1 MTGCR
6 AVSTSETS
14 PNTSTA
20 VSESTAEPVVDEPL
34 ASLVG
39 NWLSVAD
46 VAERLGVVPSRVHVM
61 ARNSQLVIA
70 GRRREWVP
78 ALFIDGPAVL
88 KGLPGTLTLLKDAG
102 YDPVESVVW
111 LYTPDDTLPGRPVDA
126 LVENRGTEVRRRAQA
141 LGF

>member
-1 MTGCR
+1 M
-6 AVSTSETS
+6 SSSETS
-14 PNTSTA
+14 QNTSTA
-20 VSESTAEPVVDEPL
+20 VSDSSPAVPVVDEPL
-34 ASLVG
+34 ASVVDD
-39 NWLSVAD
+39 WLSVAD
-46 VAERLGVVPSRVHVM
+46 VADRLGVVPSRVHVM

>member
-1 MTGCR
+1 
-6 AVSTSETS
+6 VSSSETS
-14 PNTSTA
+14 QNTSTA
-20 VSESTAEPVVDEPL
+20 VSDSSPAVPVVDEPL
-34 ASLVG
+34 ATLVDD
-39 NWLSVAD
+39 WLSVAD
-46 VAERLGVVPSRVHVM
+46 VADRLGVVPSRVHVM

>member
-1 MTGCR
+1 
-6 AVSTSETS
+6 VSTSETS

-39 NWLSVAD
+39 DWLSVAD

-78 ALFIDGPAVL
+78 ALCIDGPAVL

>member
-1 MTGCR
+1 M
-6 AVSTSETS
+6 SFPETS
-14 PNTSTA
+14 PNASTA
-20 VSESTAEPVVDEPL
+20 VSESGAGGPVVDEPL
-34 ASLVG
+34 ASLVDG
-39 NWLSVAD
+39 WLSVAE

-111 LYTPDDTLPGRPVDA
+111 LYSSDDTLPGRPVDA

>member
-1 MTGCR
+1 
-6 AVSTSETS
+6 VSTSETS

-39 NWLSVAD
+39 DWLSVAD

-78 ALFIDGPAVL
+78 ALFIDGLAVL

>member
-1 MTGCR
+1 M
-6 AVSTSETS
+6 SSSEAS
-14 PNTSTA
+14 PKAT
-20 VSESTAEPVVDEPL
+20 TAESGSGAGGPVVDEPL
-34 ASLVG
+34 ASLVDD
-39 NWLSVAD
+39 WLSVAD

-78 ALFIDGPAVL
+78 ALFLDGPAVL

-102 YDPVESVVW
+102 YDPVESVAW

>member
-1 MTGCR
+1 MTGCGLVDR
-6 AVSTSETS
+6 SEPS
-14 PNTSTA
+14 PTEPTPWSA
-20 VSESTAEPVVDEPL
+20 PAERLIDEPL

-39 NWLSVAD
+39 DWLSVEETAQ
-46 VAERLGVVPSRVHVM
+46 RLGVVPSRVHVM

-78 ALFIDGPAVL
+78 ALFVDGSAVL

-126 LVENRGTEVRRRAQA
+126 LCEDRGTEVRRRAQA

>member
-1 MTGCR
+1 M
-6 AVSTSETS
+6 SSSETS
-14 PNTSTA
+14 QNTSTA
-20 VSESTAEPVVDEPL
+20 VSDSSPAEPVVDEPL
-34 ASLVG
+34 ASLVDD
-39 NWLSVAD
+39 WLSVAD
-46 VAERLGVVPSRVHVM
+46 VADRLGVVPSRVHVM

>member
-1 MTGCR
+1 
-6 AVSTSETS
+6 VSTSETS
-14 PNTSTA
+14 QNTSTA
-20 VSESTAEPVVDEPL
+20 VSDSSPAVPVVDEPL
-34 ASLVG
+34 ASVVDD
-39 NWLSVAD
+39 WLSVAD
-46 VAERLGVVPSRVHVM
+46 VADRLGVVPSRVHVM

>member
-1 MTGCR
+1 
-6 AVSTSETS
+6 VSSSETS
-14 PNTSTA
+14 QNTSTA
-20 VSESTAEPVVDEPL
+20 VSDSSAAVPVVDEPL
-34 ASLVG
+34 ASLVDD
-39 NWLSVAD
+39 WLSVAD
-46 VAERLGVVPSRVHVM
+46 VADRLGVVPSRVHVM

>member
-1 MTGCR
+1 
-6 AVSTSETS
+6 VSSSETS
-14 PNTSTA
+14 QNTLTA
-20 VSESTAEPVVDEPL
+20 VSDSSPAVPVVDEPL
-34 ASLVG
+34 ATLVDD
-39 NWLSVAD
+39 WLSVAD
-46 VAERLGVVPSRVHVM
+46 VADRLGVVPSRVHVM

>member
-1 MTGCR
+1 M
-6 AVSTSETS
+6 SSSETS
-14 PNTSTA
+14 QNTSTA
-20 VSESTAEPVVDEPL
+20 VSDSSPAVPVVDEPL
-34 ASLVG
+34 ASLVDD
-39 NWLSVAD
+39 WLSVAD
-46 VAERLGVVPSRVHVM
+46 VADRLGVVPSRVHVM

-141 LGF
+141 IV

>member
-1 MTGCR
+1 M
-6 AVSTSETS
+6 SSSETS
-14 PNTSTA
+14 QNTSTA
-20 VSESTAEPVVDEPL
+20 VSDSSPAVPVVDEPL
-34 ASLVG
+34 ATLVDD
-39 NWLSVAD
+39 WLSVAD
-46 VAERLGVVPSRVHVM
+46 VADRLGVVPSRVHVM